1 MFCIALTTS
10 LPKEYLKQ
18 ANLVVDAVGEIMDLV
33 DHSCAAKNAKDI

>member
-18 ANLVVDAVGEIMDLV
+18 ADLVVDAVGEIMYLV
-33 DHSCAAKNAKDI
+33 DRSCRATNEKTI